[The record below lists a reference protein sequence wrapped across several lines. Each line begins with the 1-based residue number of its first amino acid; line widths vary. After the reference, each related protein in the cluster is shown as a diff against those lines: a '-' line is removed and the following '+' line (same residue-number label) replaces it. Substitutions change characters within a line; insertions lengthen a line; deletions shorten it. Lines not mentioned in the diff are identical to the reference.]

1 MCIGDTNAIRTGRSL
16 CTGVALCALRSRLAL
31 TLVVGSG
38 QWEDT
43 TGANASTRALAHV
56 LADKQIPHE
65 LFVWGHEW
73 PHDWPSWRAQA
84 AIYLPALG

>member
-1 MCIGDTNAIRTGRSL
+1 M
-16 CTGVALCALRSRLAL
+16 
-31 TLVVGSG
+31 
-38 QWEDT
+38 WEDT
-43 TGANASTRALAHV
+43 TGANASTRALAGV
-56 LADKQIPHE
+56 LAEKQIPHE

>member
-1 MCIGDTNAIRTGRSL
+1 M
-16 CTGVALCALRSRLAL
+16 
-31 TLVVGSG
+31 
-38 QWEDT
+38 WEDS
-43 TGANASTRALAHV
+43 TGANGSTRALAHV

-65 LFVWGHEW
+65 LFVWGQEW